1 MWGSVRPA
9 SQQHTLQSTEQKWS
23 KVLLRPNIRS
33 PNHSPQNPV
42 SSGDSSSVSRRR
54 GKCLQFA
61 AIGWTFGCKY
71 VVYTHTKSGRCRE
84 WEAVEF
90 GKQLCDNSSMKLS
103 MSQTGC
109 MTTNNNWK
117 QFHEREY
124 LPSSCYASSIIN
136 RRTLNT
142 PSYSYNQTVNT
153 GSPSTPFP
161 PRESRHNLLIVNSL
175 PVPIIH
181 EQLSLSRRD
190 TLIILRPYRP
200 VHVKMLLV
208 HKPVIWKNI
217 WH

>member
-124 LPSSCYASSIIN
+124 LPSCYASSIIN

-142 PSYSYNQTVNT
+142 PFFLLQPNCQHWLSFYSFSSPRKSPQFTHCEFPSSPYNPWAAQ
-153 GSPSTPFP
+153 
-161 PRESRHNLLIVNSL
+161 
-175 PVPIIH
+175 PV
-181 EQLSLSRRD
+181 
-190 TLIILRPYRP
+190 
-200 VHVKMLLV
+200 
-208 HKPVIWKNI
+208 
-217 WH
+217 

>member
-84 WEAVEF
+84 WGGGIWQATLRQFVDEIIDVT
-90 GKQLCDNSSMKLS
+90 
-103 MSQTGC
+103 TGC

-124 LPSSCYASSIIN
+124 LPSCYASSIIN
-136 RRTLNT
+136 RRILNT